1 MSPTMS
7 SATQPFKSIRDLPLK
22 GKRVLMRLDLNVPLK
37 EGKVADT
44 TRLTAAKPTVDYALA
59 QGARVILM
67 SHLGRPKGKVVEAFR
82 LKPVGET
89 LRREFGWTVR
99 IASDCIGP
107 DAETQARALQPGE
120 VLLLE
125 NLRFHPEEE
134 ANDPAFAKRLAG
146 LADCFVNDAFGTAHR
161 AHASTAGVT
170 AYLPSAAGFLMGK
183 ELEALGRIRKNP
195 AHPFWLILG
204 GAKVSDKIQ
213 LIDQLIDQVDGILIG
228 GGMQYTFFAAQG
240 IGVGNSIL
248 EKDHL
253 ETARQILAK
262 AEAKGVRLL
271 LPLDHRIA
279 KEFKPDAEQR
289 ATEKPGVPDGWEGM
303 DIGPKTAEA
312 YVKLLQEAKT
322 VLWNGPLGV
331 FEMEPFAKGSRAIAE
346 ALAGLKAVTVI
357 GGGDTAAAV
366 NRFGLTDRMTHV
378 STGGGASLEFLEGKT
393 LPGVEAL
400 KG

>member
-1 MSPTMS
+1 MS